1 MANYYTC
8 KYRLPHPLISSSS
21 PSLSSSSLS
30 QVQLLACSL
39 IDNNGSGANI
49 DSANA
54 PAPPLLDGE
63 LRQIYNSL
71 NAIQRDLFR
80 RCYLRLWDKIYNHKL
95 MTDELNMLSY
105 IDLIPDLMRTTKH
118 TWRELSLLTKL
129 WQLTCRGKYSIRST
143 STLWKNSERIIL
155 RKLQANNII
164 AKYTHDPFLPH
175 SRHYPQKCYIILTE
189 EGVQYIK
196 QILITYKQLIIQ
208 YHLQIADAF
217 ILGEKKIRKGKKK
230 TSQI

>member
-1 MANYYTC
+1 MANNYYTC
-8 KYRLPHPLISSSS
+8 KYRLPHPAISSSL
-21 PSLSSSSLS
+21 SLSSSLS
-30 QVQLLACSL
+30 QVQTSLACSV
-39 IDNNGSGANI
+39 IDGANNI
-49 DSANA
+49 DGRNVV
-54 PAPPLLDGE
+54 PLLDGE

-71 NAIQRDLFR
+71 NTIQRDLFR
-80 RCYLRLWDKIYNHKL
+80 KCYLRLWDKIYNHKL

-105 IDLIPDLMRTTKH
+105 IDLIPDLMRITKH
-118 TWRELSLLTKL
+118 TWRELSLLIKL
-129 WQLTCRGKYSIRST
+129 WQLTRRGKHSIKST
-143 STLWKNSERIIL
+143 SALWKNSERIIL